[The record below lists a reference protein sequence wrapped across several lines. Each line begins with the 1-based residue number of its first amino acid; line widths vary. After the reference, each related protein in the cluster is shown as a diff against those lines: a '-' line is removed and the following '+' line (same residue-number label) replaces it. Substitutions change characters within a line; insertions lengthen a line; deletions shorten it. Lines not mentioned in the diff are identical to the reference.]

1 MIDYEK
7 LSKDCSYILRHA
19 ADDYFLTSDSQGWV
33 DLKEFIN
40 VLNLCFG
47 WNTLNELDINV
58 MIAQSKKKRHEIVD
72 GRIRAMYGHSI
83 KQKIIYEER
92 EPPSFLYHGTEE
104 KNIIPILKYGLEK
117 QRRQYVHLTNDYN
130 IAYYSA
136 IRKNKKITVIKIRSK
151 AAWKDGIK
159 FYQPEIGVW
168 LADYIPSKYL
178 VSI

>member
-58 MIAQSKKKRHEIVD
+58 MIAQSKKNDMK
-72 GRIRAMYGHSI
+72 
-83 KQKIIYEER
+83 
-92 EPPSFLYHGTEE
+92 LLTEE
-104 KNIIPILKYGLEK
+104 YEQCMVIQLSKKLYMKNVSHPHFYIMEQK
-117 QRRQYVHLTNDYN
+117 
-130 IAYYSA
+130 
-136 IRKNKKITVIKIRSK
+136 KKILSLFLNT
-151 AAWKDGIK
+151 A
-159 FYQPEIGVW
+159 
-168 LADYIPSKYL
+168 
-178 VSI
+178 

>member
-1 MIDYEK
+1 
-7 LSKDCSYILRHA
+7 
-19 ADDYFLTSDSQGWV
+19 
-33 DLKEFIN
+33 
-40 VLNLCFG
+40 
-47 WNTLNELDINV
+47 
-58 MIAQSKKKRHEIVD
+58 
-72 GRIRAMYGHSI
+72 MYGHSI

-136 IRKNKKITVIKIRSK
+136 IRKNKKITVLKIRSK
-151 AAWKDGIK
+151 AAWKDGFI

-168 LADYIPSKYL
+168 LADYIPSILL
-178 VSI
+178 VLIIVVYNYARSWLTSRVFVLIFLDFFKKIVWGSIIDLRGQFCPLFEFIV